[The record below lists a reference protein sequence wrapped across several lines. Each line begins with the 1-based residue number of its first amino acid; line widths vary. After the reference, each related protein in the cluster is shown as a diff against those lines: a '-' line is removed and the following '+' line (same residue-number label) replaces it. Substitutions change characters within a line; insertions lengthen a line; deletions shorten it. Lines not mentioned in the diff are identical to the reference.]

1 MDDTDISNKVSEM
14 GFLESLRKRFSF
26 SDAQVK
32 NQIPNIQFVEGSIKN
47 EDLKHVYKFLQEN
60 F

>member
-1 MDDTDISNKVSEM
+1 MDDTDTANKVSEM

-26 SDAQVK
+26 SDAQIK

-47 EDLKHVYKFLQEN
+47 EDIKHVFKFLQ
-60 F
+60 